1 MEVYTWYNEK
11 PGHFYLVGVEE
22 IGKGLKEEIAME
34 LSWLEEVP
42 HYMKAKMG
50 GFKGLGCYSQTDPW
64 EKSFGG
70 LK

>member
-50 GFKGLGCYSQTDPW
+50 GF
-64 EKSFGG
+64 
-70 LK
+70 